1 MKENSAYMNE
11 FDKIV
16 RDKLNEE
23 DDFPRMDA
31 NWQKL
36 AARMAPVATP
46 KLVPHPQLVAWKWA
60 VAATGLL
67 LVSSN
72 IWWWFH
78 QKEAN
83 NTIVSAPTTHQS
95 NDAHINVNTVT
106 KTDTVYKI
114 VYRDAA
120 SNGPQKSTNLPQ
132 KSNATEMWVEKN
144 TPSVSK
150 PNFVE
155 KQAELPT
162 NKPIIQPKTL
172 KNEPQ
177 NLVAMG
183 KIDNKTNPISTQN
196 KENPRTIVSNE
207 KIDNKANPISTEK
220 TEGKSNSVSMGKT
233 DTKKSVVSTEN
244 NKPEPLKTAEKMGE
258 KSQNTLSKEANTVG
272 IKETPKEAVVA
283 ENKENKTP
291 ISTTE
296 KPVDTKIAAVETP
309 KETKPETGISPD
321 KKPENTAKPTITAST
336 DTKQDMELAPIIKPL
351 KWKPS
356 FSIGVSAMM
365 ASPTERE
372 GSTLKGGGITLGLK
386 LNEHFRAD
394 IAANMGELDYHLR
407 EHKPHWKIPNDPRD
421 KPVGGPPQGSELR
434 EIRGHQIRKQVAL
447 SLTYLFTSKGWF
459 TPKLELG
466 YVVQRIANQ
475 SAKFDFR
482 DPSTGTD
489 LSLTEISAQQT
500 FKNLWNIGLGVEKT
514 FGKFNADVTMA
525 FQKDFSDKSVDM
537 LVLRGGLRYNF

>member
-1 MKENSAYMNE
+1 MNE

-23 DDFPRMDA
+23 DDFPRLDA

-36 AARMAPVATP
+36 AARMTPAVTP

-78 QKEAN
+78 QKEAA
-83 NTIVSAPTTHQS
+83 TTLGSASVNQPS
-95 NDAHINVNTVT
+95 NDAQTIV

-120 SNGPQKSTNLPQ
+120 ANVTQKSTTLPP
-132 KSNATEMWVEKN
+132 KSNAAERWVEKN

-150 PNFVE
+150 PIFNE
-155 KQAELPT
+155 KQAEQ
-162 NKPIIQPKTL
+162 PIKKSLIQPKSL

-177 NLVAMG
+177 PFVLTG
-183 KIDNKTNPISTQN
+183 KLENKTNPISVEN
-196 KENPRTIVSNE
+196 NENPRAIVSIE
-207 KIDNKANPISTEK
+207 KAENKANPISVEK
-220 TEGKSNSVSMGKT
+220 PNAIVNGVSKEKT
-233 DTKKSVVSTEN
+233 DTKESIVSTEN
-244 NKPEPLKTAEKMGE
+244 NKTEPLKMAEKVGE
-258 KSQNTLSKEANTVG
+258 KPQNTEGV
-272 IKETPKEAVVA
+272 KETQNVTVVV
-283 ENKENKTP
+283 ENNVNKTP

-296 KPVDTKIAAVETP
+296 QPTDTKIAAAEKP
-309 KETKPETGISPD
+309 KETKLEAIISPD
-321 KKPENTAKPTITAST
+321 KKPENTAQPLVNTST
-336 DTKQDMELAPIIKPL
+336 ETKQDMELTPIIKPL
-351 KWKPS
+351 KWKPT

-365 ASPTERE
+365 ASPTEKE
-372 GSTLKGGGITLGLK
+372 LSALKGGGITLGMT
-386 LNEHFRAD
+386 LNDYFRAD
-394 IAANMGELDYHLR
+394 IAANMGELDYNLR
-407 EHKPHWKIPNDPRD
+407 VHKPHWKIPNDPRN
-421 KPVGGPPQGSELR
+421 KPVGGPPQGAELR

-447 SLTYLFTSKGWF
+447 SLTYLLTSKGWL
-459 TPKLELG
+459 TPKMELG

-482 DPSTGTD
+482 DPSTGTN

-500 FKNLWNIGLGVEKT
+500 FKNLWNIGLGAEKT
-514 FGKFNADVTMA
+514 FGKFTADVTMA
-525 FQKDFSDKSVDM
+525 FQKDLSDKSVDM
-537 LVLRGGLRYNF
+537 MVLKGGLRYRF